1 MSIQNGHQEIRNQLN
16 NIKSTLNTGNV
27 IGKEAVDKVKQIIAN
42 IQKKANDRCEQ
53 TQRSSAEDRGRM
65 MREHSV
71 LQKET
76 KDKTEE
82 LAAAKQELETSQK
95 QLATEVRKALEAAE
109 SQQTDKEKATS
120 LEESVTK
127 LKEQIDGL
135 NAEIAGRTRAIEE
148 LEIAYQQER
157 LQLVNASKI
166 LEDENKK
173 IHEMYK
179 QLFSDSLGEIQ
190 QQLEGMTFERSGI
203 NTSGMSGGFQSSSS
217 GVTDFKKYR
226 SSSRSYSSR
235 IKNLRKKRKE
245 SKKNRKK
252 RKDKKKSETKKIYI
266 EDKRRR

>member
-1 MSIQNGHQEIRNQLN
+1 MSIQNGHQEIRNQLT

-42 IQKKANDRCEQ
+42 IQQKANERCEQ
-53 TQRSSAEDRGRM
+53 TQRSSAENRGRM
-65 MREHSV
+65 MRQQSE
-71 LQKET
+71 LQQET
-76 KDKTEE
+76 VKKTEE
-82 LAAAKQELETSQK
+82 LAVAKRELETSQAK
-95 QLATEVRKALEAAE
+95 LAAEVRKALEAAD
-109 SQQTDKEKATS
+109 SQRTDKEKANL
-120 LEESVTK
+120 LEKSVTK
-127 LKEQIDGL
+127 LKEQIDRL
-135 NAEIAGRTRAIEE
+135 NAEIEGRTRAIEE
-148 LEIAYQQER
+148 FQTAHQQER
-157 LQLVNASKI
+157 QQLLNASKV

-179 QLFSDSLGEIQ
+179 NLFSESLGQIQ
-190 QQLEGMTFERSGI
+190 QQLQGMTFESSGI
-203 NTSGMSGGFQSSSS
+203 DRSGMSGGFQSSSS

-245 SKKNRKK
+245 SKKKRKK